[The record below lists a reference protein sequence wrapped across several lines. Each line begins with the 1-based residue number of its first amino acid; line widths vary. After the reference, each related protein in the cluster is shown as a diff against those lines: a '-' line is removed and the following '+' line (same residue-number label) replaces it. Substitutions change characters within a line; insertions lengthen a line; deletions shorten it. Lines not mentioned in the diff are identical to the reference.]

1 MTSLAPAQRRW
12 LPGRRHPIGG
22 TVMGCGCNKK
32 NQQVSRYVVVYNDG
46 SESAPYTTA
55 READAEKRRAGATSP
70 VKTVTAAA
78 RPAVAAAAPAVE
90 SVVVKGAGEA

>member
-1 MTSLAPAQRRW
+1 MTSLEPAQRR

-46 SESAPYTTA
+46 TESAPYATA
-55 READAEKRRAGATSP
+55 READAEKRRVGATAP

-78 RPAVAAAAPAVE
+78 TPPPTTQ
-90 SVVVKGAGEA
+90 G